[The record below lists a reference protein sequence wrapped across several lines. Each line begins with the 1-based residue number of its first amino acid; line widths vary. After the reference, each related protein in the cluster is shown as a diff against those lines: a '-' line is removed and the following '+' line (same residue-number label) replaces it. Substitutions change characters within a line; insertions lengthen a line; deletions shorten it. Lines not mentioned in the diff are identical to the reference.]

1 MVTQVFVPD
10 VGEAQDVEVIEI
22 LVGAGDDIEV
32 DTSLVVLESD
42 KASMEIPSPAQG
54 KIGQISVKVG
64 YIVQEG
70 HLILELESVEEAPLS
85 SSVAGHE
92 DLLEERVLEGN
103 SITDER
109 ELSKEDRLEGGN
121 FSKRPPDPFLSLS
134 LIHI

>member
-42 KASMEIPSPAQG
+42 KASMEIPSPAEG

-64 YIVQEG
+64 DIVQEG
-70 HLILELESVEEAPLS
+70 Q
-85 SSVAGHE
+85 
-92 DLLEERVLEGN
+92 
-103 SITDER
+103 
-109 ELSKEDRLEGGN
+109 
-121 FSKRPPDPFLSLS
+121 S